1 MAIGV
6 ESLQL
11 SNETILGPAPVHGG
25 NVECAGSHWQ
35 ILILAEAV
43 ETVLQAGDLVT
54 HQVERLAQGLLE
66 RRITILRAQL
76 ESAVIVEGGRSDVVQ
91 VGSDDDAEKARDW
104 LHEEALKPC
113 PHSCAVE
120 FAEFDV
126 EGIPGAKGAHRSASE
141 ADIEALGNS
150 EDKPFDG
157 YTIDFA
163 DGPTPTA
170 SRSRGHRGA

>member
-1 MAIGV
+1 MATSLVPRALTEADAPGSKLDPVEGQQETSDLDTFSEAASERLIASKDEV
-6 ESLQL
+6 ESFFQGIGFVSAL
-11 SNETILGPAPVHGG
+11 STTRFYGAQHEPNAPHVF
-25 NVECAGSHWQ
+25 A
-35 ILILAEAV
+35 
-43 ETVLQAGDLVT
+43 
-54 HQVERLAQGLLE
+54 
-66 RRITILRAQL
+66 
-76 ESAVIVEGGRSDVVQ
+76 DVVQ